1 MIMEQI
7 IDTILP
13 YTQEDKKC
21 MQKKMIK
28 DRNREVLLKALEKM
42 KADPYLHFKPIFEP
56 THLSSKVEP

>member
-28 DRNREVLLKALEKM
+28 DRNREVLRKALQQLKD
-42 KADPYLHFKPIFEP
+42 DPYLHFKPIFEP
-56 THLSSKVEP
+56 THLSTKVEP